1 MRIKFSNN
9 NDKYTKK
16 YMYIRNINNI
26 CILIICISY
35 IHTKEM
41 CFTNF
46 TKNNT
51 RTKIV
56 CIFDIMT

>member
-1 MRIKFSNN
+1 MRIKFGNN

-26 CILIICISY
+26 YMLIICISY
-35 IHTKEM
+35 MHTKVIY
-41 CFTNF
+41 FTNF

-56 CIFDIMT
+56 CIFDIII